1 MNLYELVR
9 TPGDFPRRPATSS
22 ELCQRSQGWAD
33 LDKLRLKTLTRLMN
47 LMSLRS
53 LGSAQFLYKGLP
65 HVATAEA
72 PGPDC
77 KETWASRYAPHNWVG
92 PTWMINEEPWMKNL
106 QKSFVLEGAM
116 LPLDSLRLGGNS
128 TVCFLQLFVIV
139 SIFPVTTCNFYIFSI
154 VSFQHAAVSLSL
166 LCWEVLL
173 ATSFQLRLCRTQ
185 LGNTST
191 HRKHQVE
198 QLTPKL
204 REYIAARFSEVL
216 RLDLLDPCV
225 TTFAYICNSFAYI
238 SYHVIPG

>member
-77 KETWASRYAPHNWVG
+77 KETWASLYAPHNWVG

-128 TVCFLQLFVIV
+128 TVCFLQLFVLYLFFPSQHV
-139 SIFPVTTCNFYIFSI
+139 IFTFFLSFRFSMLLSHYPFCAGKSCDCVERSSGI
-154 VSFQHAAVSLSL
+154 PPPTENIRSSSL
-166 LCWEVLL
+166 LQSCE
-173 ATSFQLRLCRTQ
+173 
-185 LGNTST
+185 ST
-191 HRKHQVE
+191 
-198 QLTPKL
+198 
-204 REYIAARFSEVL
+204 
-216 RLDLLDPCV
+216 
-225 TTFAYICNSFAYI
+225 
-238 SYHVIPG
+238 